1 MGFKQ
6 PKICDFFFVN
16 LVSLFG
22 GLKNPKRNMWTLT
35 APYTN
40 AQCCNAYICFC
51 GYKYVMWLLWLWLI
65 RAQGWHKC
73 FILPHQLLSSV
84 TFPFLLNLLY
94 IILKVQLFSGTICM
108 WQMTEGFGL
117 LWQVELGRMRQNWLN
132 LPARPSALTC
142 SIPGPSWIHLNLLIY
157 MIKPTLLFNAFLCI
171 MWVRHYDTV
180 SCSIHPCSCPYIA
193 ATPPY
198 LLLTPLPVS
207 LASRPISKPTCT
219 SQRNQMGT
227 SVTLSAWQIPTHL
240 IQSGCPPL
248 FKWVGK
254 PDQNLMTLVA
264 IYWQLDS

>member
-1 MGFKQ
+1 
-6 PKICDFFFVN
+6 
-16 LVSLFG
+16 
-22 GLKNPKRNMWTLT
+22 
-35 APYTN
+35 
-40 AQCCNAYICFC
+40 
-51 GYKYVMWLLWLWLI
+51 
-65 RAQGWHKC
+65 
-73 FILPHQLLSSV
+73 
-84 TFPFLLNLLY
+84 
-94 IILKVQLFSGTICM
+94 M

-207 LASRPISKPTCT
+207 LASRRISKPTCT
-219 SQRNQMGT
+219 SQRNQMAPVWPVCQPDRYHSSSQVAVGQPDYT
-227 SVTLSAWQIPTHL
+227 WSEHFCCHPLTTGQLMICWAQNPTFGQISIHLASGFQTELFSTVSDRRESGNMMRTFRIKTNDSSLYSFQTHL
-240 IQSGCPPL
+240 I
-248 FKWVGK
+248 
-254 PDQNLMTLVA
+254 
-264 IYWQLDS
+264 